1 MQGHAHSPDWQ
12 SIDTVLLDM
21 DGTLLDLGF
30 DNLFWE
36 EILPRRFAES
46 RGVSLDEARRVMRPI
61 FERTH
66 GTLDWYCLDFWSRA
80 LAFDIAALKRAM
92 RHHIA
97 WLPESRGFLAKLRAS
112 GRRTVLVTNAHPE
125 IFAIKDAQLG
135 IRRHFD
141 AVYTS
146 FMMGAPKE
154 SADFWPRLAKAEPF
168 DMRRTLFV
176 DDSPSVLRAAK
187 AHGIGWI
194 YAVRRPVLS
203 GPARAATEFPGVD
216 SVHELAAGLAPRA
229 DGDQPAGP

>member
-1 MQGHAHSPDWQ
+1 MQGNAHSPDWH

-30 DNLFWE
+30 DKLFWE
-36 EILPRRFAES
+36 QILPRRYAES
-46 RGVSLDEARRVMRPI
+46 RRVSLDEAHRLMRPI
-61 FERTH
+61 FEKTQ
-66 GTLDWYCLDFWSRA
+66 GTLDWYCIDYWSRT
-80 LAFDIAALKRAM
+80 LVLDIAALKRAV

-154 SADFWPRLAKAEPF
+154 SAEFWSRLAREEPF
-168 DMRRTLFV
+168 DTRRTLFV
-176 DDSPSVLRAAK
+176 DDSPAVLRAAK

-194 YAVRRPVLS
+194 YAVQRPVRS
-203 GPARAATEFPGVD
+203 GPVRAATEFPGVD
-216 SVHELAAGLAPRA
+216 SVHELAAGLAPRTN
-229 DGDQPAGP
+229 GDQPAGP

>member
-1 MQGHAHSPDWQ
+1 MQGNAHSPDWQ

-46 RGVSLDEARRVMRPI
+46 RGVPLDEAHRLMRPI
-61 FERTH
+61 YDRTH
-66 GTLDWYCLDFWSRA
+66 GTLDWYCVDYWSRA
-80 LAFDIAALKRAM
+80 LALDIAALKRAV

-154 SADFWPRLAKAEPF
+154 SADFWPRLARKEAF
-168 DMRRTLFV
+168 DTRRTLFA
-176 DDSPSVLRAAK
+176 DDSPAVLRAAR

-194 YAVRRPVLS
+194 YAVRRPVRS
-203 GPARAATEFPGVD
+203 GRARAATEFPGVD
-216 SVHELAAGLAPRA
+216 SVHELAAGLAPRT
-229 DGDQPAGP
+229 DGIQPAGP